1 MTNRLTALCLRIVI
15 KRTRSVAL
23 FFRADGDDTPDGT
36 GSNTRLAASSKS
48 SETRHGEIYTTADN
62 LRRQS

>member
-1 MTNRLTALCLRIVI
+1 VVGR
-15 KRTRSVAL
+15 KRDRFFLLSPEEII